1 MQRYWGRPT
10 TQTARGEAR
19 RATSTNT
26 EVKLT
31 DPCVNMIASWLSPS
45 CVGPSAGVVMSF
57 VLSYGS
63 RSHAVMQY
71 LAGTFREK
79 GESYKTASC
88 RYSCLAVKAPLSSPL
103 APLCTR
109 HHTHEGGT
117 DEEVLFWSWV
127 GSHSSLISSMSSR
140 HLTVKR
146 LKSVGGATF
155 TSTEA

>member
-19 RATSTNT
+19 RASSTNT

-45 CVGPSAGVVMSF
+45 CVGSSAGVVMSF

-79 GESYKTASC
+79 ASHTK
-88 RYSCLAVKAPLSSPL
+88 RRRAVILVWL
-103 APLCTR
+103 
-109 HHTHEGGT
+109 
-117 DEEVLFWSWV
+117 
-127 GSHSSLISSMSSR
+127 
-140 HLTVKR
+140 
-146 LKSVGGATF
+146 
-155 TSTEA
+155 